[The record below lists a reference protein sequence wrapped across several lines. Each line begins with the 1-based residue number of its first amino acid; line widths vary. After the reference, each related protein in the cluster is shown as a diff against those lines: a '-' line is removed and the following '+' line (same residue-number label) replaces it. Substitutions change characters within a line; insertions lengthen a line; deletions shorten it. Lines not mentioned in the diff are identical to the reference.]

1 MAIKPDNKYQR
12 LAALDFQVNRIDLV
26 VIDLTH
32 APKILHLASAAI
44 NSSAES
50 HIISEQIAHWAQ
62 EYKLQDWTWV
72 ISLNRPDYQ
81 IQMMEAPDLSD
92 DEIHQAL
99 QLKVQDFVSEPI
111 EELVIDTILL
121 PHEAFSGRRRMAFAV
136 IAKRA
141 RLVAIHEMMLYLGL
155 KLHSIDVY
163 EQSIRNII
171 ALCTQAERSGL
182 VLMGGDGSTML
193 MTFEQQL
200 CLQRQLEMGCNSFR
214 SDRMNDPDGLL
225 QSPLR
230 LQMDA
235 MALEIQRSFD
245 YYESQLNLGAVS
257 ELKLLRTQP
266 VPDELVDV
274 LKTTFG
280 AKVSWLQ
287 LAEHI
292 ELAESIELN
301 LNDYI
306 AAIGAGLR
314 YYEVEV

>member
-1 MAIKPDNKYQR
+1 
-12 LAALDFQVNRIDLV
+12 
-26 VIDLTH
+26 
-32 APKILHLASAAI
+32 
-44 NSSAES
+44 
-50 HIISEQIAHWAQ
+50 
-62 EYKLQDWTWV
+62 
-72 ISLNRPDYQ
+72 
-81 IQMMEAPDLSD
+81 
-92 DEIHQAL
+92 
-99 QLKVQDFVSEPI
+99 
-111 EELVIDTILL
+111 
-121 PHEAFSGRRRMAFAV
+121 
-136 IAKRA
+136 
-141 RLVAIHEMMLYLGL
+141 
-155 KLHSIDVY
+155 
-163 EQSIRNII
+163 
-171 ALCTQAERSGL
+171 
-182 VLMGGDGSTML
+182 
-193 MTFEQQL
+193 
-200 CLQRQLEMGCNSFR
+200 
-214 SDRMNDPDGLL
+214 MNDPDGLF

-230 LQMDA
+230 VQMDA

-287 LAEHI
+287 LVEHI